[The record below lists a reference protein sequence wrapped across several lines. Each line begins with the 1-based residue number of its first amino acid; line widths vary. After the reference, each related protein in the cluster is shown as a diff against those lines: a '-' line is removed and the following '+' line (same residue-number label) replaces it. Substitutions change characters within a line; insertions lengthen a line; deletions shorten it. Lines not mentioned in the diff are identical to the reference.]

1 MASRAA
7 TPGRPQTDRVR
18 SSRKMASAAGSVQ
31 IPASRDL
38 VWQALAVLGPYCPVC
53 DVSYRA
59 PDGDDAVRMGPGTR
73 FVCIPGHDV
82 AGLIGD
88 ASARWGEVIEWDPPR
103 RVVTRL
109 ELTPETWTTRIDLE
123 GGGAGPTRVTV
134 TLTYRARGGTWLR
147 DRLHR
152 RAVQGMVDA
161 SLGSTLAKIPDHVQL
176 LFDTRD

>member
-1 MASRAA
+1 M
-7 TPGRPQTDRVR
+7 R
-18 SSRKMASAAGSVQ
+18 SSRQPASAAGGVQ
-31 IPASRDL
+31 VPARRDL
-38 VWQALAVLGPYCPVC
+38 VWQALAVLGPYCPIC

-59 PDGDDAVRMGPGTR
+59 PDGDDAGRMAPGTR

-82 AGLIGD
+82 DGLIGD
-88 ASARWGEVIEWDPPR
+88 ASARRGEVVEWDPPR

-123 GGGAGPTRVTV
+123 DSPGGQTRVTV
-134 TLTYRARGGTWLR
+134 TLTYRARAGTWLR

-152 RAVQGMVDA
+152 RAVQSMVAD